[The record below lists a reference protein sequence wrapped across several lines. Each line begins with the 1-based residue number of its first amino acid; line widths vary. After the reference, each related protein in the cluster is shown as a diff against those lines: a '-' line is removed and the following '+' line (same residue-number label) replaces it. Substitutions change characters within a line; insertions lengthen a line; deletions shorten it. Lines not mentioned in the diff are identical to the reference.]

1 MHQGRRE
8 TRTDNFDIGRFYEN
22 LHRIENSLGKTAPR
36 NTVSSLNKQPIHKPA
51 EDDRIQNWNNF
62 KRDLNNKN
70 LTKAKIKLE
79 QPYEKIK
86 IKHTTQNEESLN
98 ASDNLKFLD
107 EQSNEIPEDPFEK
120 VRNKLLSWKSEE
132 KKIQPACQIRE
143 S

>member
-36 NTVSSLNKQPIHKPA
+36 NTASSLNKQPIHKPA

-98 ASDNLKFLD
+98 ASDNFKFLD
-107 EQSNEIPEDPFEK
+107 EQSNAITEDPFEK
-120 VRNKLLSWKSEE
+120 VRNKLLSWKS
-132 KKIQPACQIRE
+132 
-143 S
+143 